1 MLKALVVTKDSG
13 APYFTMTEGG
23 YRMPKKKKKPIDEE
37 LVKIDSHLFKIDSI
51 LEEEDMDDDFEL
63 FTAIEEEI

>member
-1 MLKALVVTKDSG
+1 
-13 APYFTMTEGG
+13 
-23 YRMPKKKKKPIDEE
+23 MPKKKKKPIDEE